1 MTATSIKQTSNRK
14 ILLAAVLFA
23 TFGAGLLLYPAQV
36 RDSLLQS
43 VGYCLGSLVPSLFP
57 FMVLASY
64 GVRSGAG
71 DILGKLLSPIT
82 RRLFRLPE
90 ACGSVILLSFLGGY
104 PAGARG
110 VSLLLQEGRITKA
123 QAGRMMGF
131 CVAPGAA
138 FVVTFLGCGLLGS
151 VTLGWLLF
159 GSVTLSGLLLGI
171 LSGLGKPLPEERDFV
186 TTPDSTSP
194 IVRSVGDASSATAT
208 MCGCIL
214 LFAGITAVLQ
224 GSGVFQWLM
233 SLLASTGLV
242 TLGEAAAWLSFLI
255 EVTGGTGVAALT
267 GTGPALYAFGLAF
280 GGLCVH
286 LQVFSFFSE
295 FPLAKPKFFL
305 GRILHGLLSTG
316 IFLLLERLLPVP
328 AQQVWAVSGAPL
340 EYSVTASTAA
350 GGLSLLLMCLAFLLV
365 VSKSRS

>member
-1 MTATSIKQTSNRK
+1 MTVASMEPTSNRR
-14 ILLAAVLFA
+14 LLPAAVFFA
-23 TFGAGLLLYPAQV
+23 AFGAGLLLYPAQV
-36 RDSLLQS
+36 RDNLLQS
-43 VGYCLGSLVPSLFP
+43 IGYCLGSLVPSLFP
-57 FMVLASY
+57 FMALASY

-71 DILGKLLSPIT
+71 SVLGKFLSPIT

-90 ACGSVILLSFLGGY
+90 ACGAVILLSFLGGY

-110 VSLLLQEGRITKA
+110 VSLLLQENRITKA

-138 FVVTFLGCGLLGS
+138 FVVTFLGCGLLGNAA
-151 VTLGWLLF
+151 LGWLLF
-159 GSVTLSGLLLGI
+159 GSVTLSGLLLGL
-171 LSGLGKPLPEERDFV
+171 LSGLGKPLPEEQHLAAA
-186 TTPDSTSP
+186 PDSTSP
-194 IVRSVGDASSATAT
+194 VVCSVRDACSATAT

-224 GSGVFQWLM
+224 GSGLFQWIA

-242 TLGEAAAWLSFLI
+242 TLGEAAVCLAFLM
-255 EVTGGTGVAALT
+255 EVTGGTGMAALT
-267 GTGPALYAFGLAF
+267 GAGPALYAFGLAF

-295 FPLAKPKFFL
+295 LPLSKASFFL
-305 GRILHGLLSTG
+305 WRLLHGLLSAG

-328 AQQVWAVSGAPL
+328 AQQVWAVSGAAL
-340 EYSVTASTAA
+340 EYGVTASTAA
-350 GGLSLLLMCLAFLLV
+350 GGLSLLLMCLSFLLA
-365 VSKSRS
+365 VSKSRT

>member
-1 MTATSIKQTSNRK
+1 VTATSSKHFSDTKLI
-14 ILLAAVLFA
+14 LAAMAFA
-23 TFGAGLLLYPAQV
+23 AFGAGLLLYPAQV
-36 RDSLLQS
+36 RDGLLQS

-71 DILGKLLSPIT
+71 DVLGKLLAPMT
-82 RRLFRLPE
+82 RHLFRLPE
-90 ACGSVILLSFLGGY
+90 TCGAVILLSFLGGY

-123 QAGRMMGF
+123 QAGRMMTF

-151 VTLGWLLF
+151 VALGWLLF
-159 GSVTLSGLLLGI
+159 GAVTLSGLLLGI
-171 LSGLGKPLPEERDFV
+171 LSSIGKPLPQERTFL
-186 TTPDSTSP
+186 PASSSTSP
-194 IVRSVGDASSATAT
+194 LVRSVGDASSATAT

-214 LFAGITAVLQ
+214 LFAGFTAILQ
-224 GSGVFQWLM
+224 GSGLFLQLA
-233 SLLASTGLV
+233 SLLTSTGLFS
-242 TLGEAAAWLSFLI
+242 LGEAAACLAFLI
-255 EVTGGTGVAALT
+255 EVTGGTGTAAAT
-267 GTGPALYAFGLAF
+267 GAGAGLYAFGLAF

-286 LQVFSFFSE
+286 LQVFSFFPE

-305 GRILHGLLSTG
+305 GRLLHGLLSAG
-316 IFLLLERLLPVP
+316 IFLLLKHLLPLP

-340 EYSVTASTAA
+340 EYGITASTAA
-350 GGLSLLLMCLAFLLV
+350 GGLSLLLMCLAFLLA
-365 VSKSRS
+365 VSKNRS